1 MRISACRC
9 PRAFCV
15 FGIRAVRGGTTQV
28 LPSTSTVPRSQDP
41 PRKLGTGGPLKLGFS
56 LSGVILLLGTAS
68 PLPVRVF
75 VLSILTRF
83 RLLPQCLSRNEESCS
98 TASPPDARTVRA
110 SPDSDECSAV
120 SPQLGIATHIVVVI
134 SLLPEVFGIAD
145 QFPRYTLLKRLHRFG
160 QSLSL
165 GSLSKKCTCSGM
177 TTYP

>member
-15 FGIRAVRGGTTQV
+15 FGIPAVRGGTT
-28 LPSTSTVPRSQDP
+28 P
-41 PRKLGTGGPLKLGFS
+41 TGGPLKLGFS

-75 VLSILTRF
+75 VLSILTRS
-83 RLLPQCLSRNEESCS
+83 RLLLQCLSRNEESCS

-120 SPQLGIATHIVVVI
+120 SPRTCHSYAHCGRNIAFARSVRHRRSI
-134 SLLPEVFGIAD
+134 SAIHLA
-145 QFPRYTLLKRLHRFG
+145 
-160 QSLSL
+160 
-165 GSLSKKCTCSGM
+165 
-177 TTYP
+177 

>member
-1 MRISACRC
+1 MRSSWRN
-9 PRAFCV
+9 R
-15 FGIRAVRGGTTQV
+15 RGWGEN
-28 LPSTSTVPRSQDP
+28 
-41 PRKLGTGGPLKLGFS
+41 RKGTGGPLKLGFS

-120 SPQLGIATHIVVVI
+120 SPRTWHSYAHCGRNIAFVRSVRHRRSI
-134 SLLPEVFGIAD
+134 SAIHLA
-145 QFPRYTLLKRLHRFG
+145 
-160 QSLSL
+160 
-165 GSLSKKCTCSGM
+165 
-177 TTYP
+177 